1 MVKPYFRQCAPPE
14 FSATFP
20 PIVQTTW
27 LDGSGA
33 KYRLSGATAAEMP
46 RLVTPGW
53 TTARWFSASTDRI
66 SRIRASP
73 MTMPSATG
81 SAPPDRPVPAPRAT
95 NAMPFAGANPNHC
108 RNLFRAD
115 RKHNQRGN
123 DPKTGEP
130 VALISAKL
138 SRLRDQAAFADQPA
152 DLPADL
158 LGDPPYGPLT
168 DQLEV
173 GRCHRHRL
181 HSTSSRYFGS
191 ATHSMSPRAQHL
203 IPRTE
208 RRPLAPITTVALP
221 TEGCRETPE
230 PPTRKRYVRA
240 AAARTFRCGAE
251 PTDRGRD
258 ADRRGSKLGREE
270 FVGAD
275 PNHHDAQ

>member
-1 MVKPYFRQCAPPE
+1 MVLRVDGQDLPHPGEPDDDAVGDRQ
-14 FSATFP
+14 
-20 PIVQTTW
+20 
-27 LDGSGA
+27 
-33 KYRLSGATAAEMP
+33 RTAGQAGT
-46 RLVTPGW
+46 R
-53 TTARWFSASTDRI
+53 TAGNERY
-66 SRIRASP
+66 
-73 MTMPSATG
+73 
-81 SAPPDRPVPAPRAT
+81 
-95 NAMPFAGANPNHC
+95 PFAGANPNHC

-158 LGDPPYGPLT
+158 IGDPPYGPLT

-181 HSTSSRYFGS
+181 HSTSSRHFGS

-208 RRPLAPITTVALP
+208 RRRLAPITTVALP

-230 PPTRKRYVRA
+230 PPTRKRYVSGSTYVPVR
-240 AAARTFRCGAE
+240 RQ
-251 PTDRGRD
+251 TD
-258 ADRRGSKLGREE
+258 
-270 FVGAD
+270 
-275 PNHHDAQ
+275 